1 MVQIGGGS
9 QSSDI
14 SKFTYTGDYEFV
26 SLTDGTIAMQLKTS
40 GTLTSPGELKIQACL
55 VGGGGSGAHNWSKG
69 SDGGT
74 TYAFGQSS
82 LGGKGGLNNN
92 GGDGGSGG
100 GQYGAG
106 GSNGS
111 DGTGYRYHGGTG
123 QGTTTYLFGDPSTNI
138 LFAGGGG
145 GGGLTGYFSGG
156 SGGGGRG
163 GRKNVPAISGTSNL
177 GGGGGGCGNG
187 DEESDYCGGG
197 GGGYVNTYIL
207 NILKVDYEI
216 IIGNGGIAPAPAFD
230 SYVAAN
236 GGSGAVWIRV
246 LDQ

>member
-1 MVQIGGGS
+1 
-9 QSSDI
+9 
-14 SKFTYTGDYEFV
+14 
-26 SLTDGTIAMQLKTS
+26 MQLKTS

-55 VGGGGSGAHNWSKG
+55 VGGGGAGAHTWNPG
-69 SDGGT
+69 GDGGA
-74 TYAFGQSS
+74 TYAFGQSA
-82 LGGKGGLNNN
+82 LGGKGAGTTR

-100 GQYGAG
+100 GQQGAG

-145 GGGLTGYFSGG
+145 GSGDGIQYSGG
-156 SGGGGRG
+156 NGGGGRG
-163 GRKNVPAISGTSNL
+163 GRANVPAIPGTPNT
-177 GGGGGGCGNG
+177 GGGGGGSGNG
-187 DEESDYCGGG
+187 SDYEDYSGGG
-197 GGGYVNTYIL
+197 GGGYVNTYTL

-216 IIGNGGIAPAPAFD
+216 TIGNGGIAPAKIFD
-230 SYVAAN
+230 YTPAN